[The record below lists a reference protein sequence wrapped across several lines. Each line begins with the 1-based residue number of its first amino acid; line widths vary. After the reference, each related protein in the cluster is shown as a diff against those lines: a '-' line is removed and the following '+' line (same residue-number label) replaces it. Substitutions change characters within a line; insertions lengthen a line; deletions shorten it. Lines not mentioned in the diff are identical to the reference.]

1 MFGEKGSEIEKLV
14 KGGKWDKIEKKYL
27 HSNDENRLALANALC
42 ESPADECYNALVDLI
57 KDDNKEV
64 QLAAIKALGATGSE
78 RAVAQLQWVLAK
90 TPESDTKTVT
100 AVQAAIAHVRS
111 RKR

>member
-1 MFGEKGSEIEKLV
+1 MFGDKEQEVEKLV

-27 HSNDENRLALANALC
+27 HSNDENRLALAKALSS
-42 ESPADECYNALVDLI
+42 SPADECYNALVNLI
-57 KDDNKEV
+57 KDENPEV
-64 QLAAIKALGATGSE
+64 QLEAIKSLGATGSE

-90 TPESDTKTVT
+90 TPEGDTKTIQ
-100 AVQAAIAHVRS
+100 AVQDAIAHVRS